1 MFQFPAFASFHLCVQ
16 WRMTDFWSA
25 GFPHSEIH
33 GSRPVWRLPVAYRS
47 LLRPSS
53 LADAQAFTV
62 RPLLLNH
69 RIVYDP
75 IFELTRIRSSTML
88 LCFLRRI
95 SFT

>member
-1 MFQFPAFASFHLCVQ
+1 
-16 WRMTDFWSA
+16 MTDFWSA

-53 LADAQAFTV
+53 LADAQASTV
-62 RPLLLNH
+62 RPLSLNH

-75 IFELTRIRSSTML
+75 NPQANEAQIIDDAAL
-88 LCFLRRI
+88 LSKAHQFSGHAL
-95 SFT
+95 S